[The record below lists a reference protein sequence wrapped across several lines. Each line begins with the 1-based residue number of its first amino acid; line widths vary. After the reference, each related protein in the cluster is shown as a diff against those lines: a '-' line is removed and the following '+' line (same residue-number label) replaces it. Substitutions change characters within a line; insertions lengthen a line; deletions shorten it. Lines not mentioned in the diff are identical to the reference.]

1 MARQSGQQIA
11 MPNRSDPARK
21 RSPADDLV
29 TRRGGTISADGGTGE
44 GAAFIYV
51 APRSMPLPVLIAV
64 PHAGRAYPAEI
75 LGQMRDPGLSQ
86 LRLEDRHIDSVG
98 VEMARATGTGLL
110 VAHAPRA
117 MLDLNR
123 AADDIDWDMVEGKG
137 RNFAKLRTHPTGTNA
152 RARSGLG
159 LVPRRLPGFGEI
171 WRSRLSPDELER
183 RIDQIHRPYHTFLG
197 RELERIRDSWGAAL
211 LVDLHSMP
219 PLRRQATGTQS
230 DRGSVPQIVLG
241 DRFGASCNSALISR
255 AFRYLEDQ
263 GCVAAHN
270 RPYSGG
276 YVLDRHAAR
285 RRNIHCVQVEVCRS
299 TYLDP
304 SLSDPTDAVK
314 PLAKMLAGLVRELG
328 AETAGLGAGSQMP
341 QAAE

>member
-1 MARQSGQQIA
+1 
-11 MPNRSDPARK
+11 MPNRSAPARK
-21 RSPADDLV
+21 RSSADDLV
-29 TRRGGTISADGGTGE
+29 TRRGGAISADKTGGE
-44 GAAFIYV
+44 SAAFIHV
-51 APRSMPLPVLIAV
+51 APRSMPLPVLVAV

-75 LGQMRDPGLSQ
+75 LAQMRDAELSQ

-98 VEMARATGTGLL
+98 VEVARATGTGLL

-123 AADDIDWDMVEGKG
+123 AADDVDWDMVEGKG
-137 RNFAKLRTHPTGTNA
+137 RSFAKTRSYPTGTNA

-171 WRSRLSPDELER
+171 WRSRLQREELDR
-183 RIDQIHRPYHTFLG
+183 RIAQIHRPYHAFLE

-211 LVDLHSMP
+211 LIDLHSMP
-219 PLRRQATGTQS
+219 PLRRQMTGAHDDVAS
-230 DRGSVPQIVLG
+230 APQIVLG
-241 DRFGASCNSALISR
+241 DRFGASCNPSVISR

-299 TYLDP
+299 TYLDA
-304 SLSDPTDAVK
+304 SLSDPTDAVN

-328 AETAGLGAGSQMP
+328 AETAGLGADSQMP